1 MKPMNNLENLATE
14 IGKDIKDIRTRY
26 ATKEEMHEAAEKKQD
41 KDTVVYNDTE
51 VKQRLKALENRS
63 TGDGSQA
70 QDTGWITV
78 SDVDPLNGNVVKIRR
93 INDMVH
99 VSLSNSTYDRLY
111 LENDSE
117 ESCVILA
124 NKEIPSGF
132 KTLKSQIKPVTEIE
146 DDISVNP
153 NHILAIG
160 LAIFKVVD
168 NKVTLKVYGDSFS
181 TDSSR
186 AAHINDF
193 SYLTEDPFPT
203 NLH

>member
-1 MKPMNNLENLATE
+1 MKPMNNLESLATE
-14 IGKDIKDIRTRY
+14 IGKDIKDIKAHY
-26 ATKEEMHEAAEKKQD
+26 ATKEEMHEVAEKKQD

-78 SDVDPLNGNVVKIRR
+78 SDVEPLNGNVVKIRR

-99 VSLSNSTYDRLY
+99 VSLSNSTYDKLY
-111 LENDSE
+111 LKNDSE

-132 KTLKSQIKPVTEIE
+132 KTLKSQIKSVTEIE

>member
-1 MKPMNNLENLATE
+1 MTNLENLATA
-14 IGKDIKDIRTRY
+14 IGKDIKDIKTRF
-26 ATKEEMHEAAEKKQD
+26 ATKEEMHDVAEKKQD

-78 SDVDPLNGNVVKIRR
+78 SDVEPSNGNVVKIRR

-99 VSLSNSTYDRLY
+99 VSLSNSTYDGLY
-111 LENDSE
+111 LQNDSE

-146 DDISVNP
+146 DDISVNL

-168 NKVTLKVYGDSFS
+168 NKVTLKVYGESFS
-181 TDSSR
+181 TDSSIQ
-186 AAHINDF
+186 AHINDF
-193 SYLTEDPFPT
+193 SYFTEDPFPT

>member
-1 MKPMNNLENLATE
+1 MNNLENLATE
-14 IGKDIKDIRTRY
+14 IGKDIKDIKTRY
-26 ATKEEMHEAAEKKQD
+26 ATKEEMHEVAEKKQD
-41 KDTVVYNDTE
+41 KDTVYNDTE

-63 TGDGSQA
+63 TGDGSQKK
-70 QDTGWITV
+70 DTGWITV
-78 SDVDPLNGNVVKIRR
+78 SDVEPSNGNVVKIRR

-99 VSLSNSTYDRLY
+99 VSLSNSTYDGLY

-117 ESCVILA
+117 DSCATLA
-124 NKEIPSGF
+124 NKKIPSGF

-153 NHILAIG
+153 SHTLAIG

-168 NKVTLKVYGDSFS
+168 NKVTLKVYSDNFS
-181 TDSSR
+181 KDSSIQ
-186 AAHINDF
+186 AHINDF
-193 SYLTEDPFPT
+193 SYFTEDPFPT